1 MVDVEAAHNPEKGE
15 LGVKLS
21 VTGQNDLPPSKPSV
35 IALGFDSM
43 GLNSARRATEEEF
56 PELQNE
62 KDNIRDRIWNHLRIN
77 GKQTTAQI
85 AQSLGEISNSVYK
98 RLIDMEK
105 KNHVSRQGK
114 YWELESR

>member
-1 MVDVEAAHNPEKGE
+1 MVDVEAAHNEQKNE

-56 PELQNE
+56 PELQDE

-77 GKQTTAQI
+77 GKQTTTEI
-85 AQSLGEISNSVYK
+85 AQDLGEIRDSIYK
-98 RLIDMEK
+98 TLGRMEK
-105 KNHVSRQGK
+105 KNAVSRQGK
-114 YWELESR
+114 YWELRDR